1 MARGTYTNDCIST
14 YMNKDDSLEE
24 FMQFIGANQELKLF
38 QQNSSSLIMSETINN
53 SFTLTNMSLSHFRNI
68 QEAYNLL
75 STSSQQRPQGS
86 FACHIASVDSNYDQT
101 RHSPFDTQ
109 AQEIKIGSKGSH
121 VVQYAE
127 DDNCL
132 GYMKKY
138 DTIVNQSPLKYH
150 PIPPTTPFMS
160 RSNVFDDYDDNDSLV
175 FEMSELGESIEEDS
189 NDMAA
194 DYISRLKG
202 NRVSLRKSQ

>member
-1 MARGTYTNDCIST
+1 
-14 YMNKDDSLEE
+14 MNKDDSLEE

-38 QQNSSSLIMSETINN
+38 QQHSSSLIMSETINN

-86 FACHIASVDSNYDQT
+86 FACHIASADSNYDQF
-101 RHSPFDTQ
+101 RRSPFDTQ
-109 AQEIKIGSKGSH
+109 AQEIKMGSKGSH
-121 VVQYAE
+121 VVQSAE

-132 GYMKKY
+132 DYMKEY
-138 DTIVNQSPLKYH
+138 DTTVYQSPLKYR
-150 PIPPTTPFMS
+150 PITPTTPFMS
-160 RSNVFDDYDDNDSLV
+160 KSNIFDDYDDSDSLV
-175 FEMSELGESIEEDS
+175 FEMSEIGENIEEDS
-189 NDMAA
+189 NDMASA